1 MNIFSMDDP
10 DYHKKGY
17 FDAVFEMQSYRNI
30 IYAIFSFPFILINF
44 IFLISLFVAGFL
56 LLPVWLGV
64 PLLNM
69 LFISANFLAR
79 TGTGFA
85 SFFLKEGLS
94 RPPKLIITEH
104 KQLRVFMQLV
114 KSKQSWQSLWYFV
127 VRFFMGILHFSLPI
141 LLIGMTVVMFYT
153 PFNAVFGHIALF
165 GFTTDLFIE
174 AVIVFF
180 ISIILWIG
188 ILNLINLW
196 SERIIIVSHSI
207 FKNNA

>member
-17 FDAVFEMQSYRNI
+17 FDAVFELQSYLNI
-30 IYAIFSFPFILINF
+30 IYAILSFPFILINF
-44 IFLISLFVAGFL
+44 ISLISLFVVGFL
-56 LLPVWLGV
+56 LLPIWLGV
-64 PLLNM
+64 PLINI

-79 TGTGFA
+79 TGAGFA
-85 SFFLKEGLS
+85 SYFLKEDLS
-94 RPPKLIITEH
+94 PPPKLIVTEH
-104 KQLRVFMQLV
+104 KQLTVFMQLV
-114 KSKQSWQSLWYFV
+114 KSKQAWQSLWYFV
-127 VRFFMGILHFSLPI
+127 VRFFMGIVHFSLPI
-141 LLIGMTVVMFYT
+141 LLIAMTAVMFYT

-188 ILNLINLW
+188 ILNLINYW
-196 SERIIIVSHSI
+196 SERIIAASHSI
-207 FKNNA
+207 MTL